1 MQTHAG
7 NGHQLHSGILVRGIR
22 DMVTSNSVTV
32 TVFVT
37 HDLDLLTS
45 GSMHDEQLL

>member
-7 NGHQLHSGILVRGIR
+7 NGRRQYSGVLRCGIR

-32 TVFVT
+32 TFFVT
-37 HDLDLLTS
+37 VLP
-45 GSMHDEQLL
+45 